1 MLDNYQF
8 LIDELLSAPKLMR
21 DTIAAHGDEAPAE
34 VLGLIALLSERD
46 ALMLDRLNRVKREP
60 YANLRALPAIEDAA
74 PLVVDQSIDTLLGS
88 FDTNRGELVSLL
100 MNLTLKEWEK
110 KAAHETDGETTLADE
125 VELHVELD
133 EALRARIEATL
144 DT

>member
-8 LIDELLSAPKLMR
+8 LIEELLSAPKLMR
-21 DTIAAHGDEAPAE
+21 STIAAHGSEAPAE
-34 VLGLIALLSERD
+34 VRGLIALLSERD
-46 ALMLDRLNRVKREP
+46 AVVLERVNRVKVEQ
-60 YANLRALPAIEDAA
+60 YANLRDLPDLANADPLLIE
-74 PLVVDQSIDTLLGS
+74 QSLDELLGT

-110 KAAHETDGETTLADE
+110 TAAHESTGETTISEE
-125 VELHVELD
+125 VELHVETD

-144 DT
+144 A

>member
-8 LIDELLSAPKLMR
+8 LIDELLSAPSLIR
-21 DTIAAHGDEAPAE
+21 DTIASHGGSAPPD

-46 ALMLDRLNRVKREP
+46 ATMLERLNRVKREQ
-60 YANLRALPAIEDAA
+60 YTNLRALPEIEDAE
-74 PLVVDQSIDTLLGS
+74 PPEVDQPLESLLAS

-110 KAAHETDGETTLADE
+110 KAAHETEGETTLADE

-144 DT
+144 G

>member
-8 LIDELLSAPKLMR
+8 LIDELLSAPKLVR
-21 DTIAAHGDEAPAE
+21 DTIAAHGGEAPAA

-46 ALMLDRLNRVKREP
+46 ALVLERLNRVKREQ
-60 YANLRALPAIEDAA
+60 YASLRALPDLADAEPPA
-74 PLVVDQSIDTLLGS
+74 VDQSLDDLLRG

-110 KAAHETDGETTLADE
+110 KAAHELLGETTLADE
-125 VELHVELD
+125 VEVHVDLD
-133 EALRARIEATL
+133 EAIRERIEATL
-144 DT
+144 G